1 VVGEGSIKP
10 VRVSAS
16 RAFWYA
22 ALLALMAAT
31 ASADAAELG
40 KTIDVGKTGFA
51 VKRPVLASA
60 CPHGCPWGELGEFVR
75 DAMAPL
81 GYEVVL
87 CRNCNRAHGP
97 RLVAKGAYPP
107 SLDAQNLWVGTTT
120 RINAPVD
127 FGITSSDGLA
137 WAYKGTYRY
146 VEDGPYENLRL
157 IARIED
163 PRYLMVAVKSDSGI
177 SDLAQ
182 IVREKRAVKLLADTR
197 PSTLAILDYYG
208 LDRSKIESLG
218 GTVGRPSIAN
228 LDADFDVVISN
239 NASPAN
245 NPEAAYWTAY
255 TYRHDL
261 KFLQL
266 PDALLASI
274 GTDDLGMKRVVAK
287 WGLLRGVDRP
297 IATVARSGHAVFGRD
312 DMPEQ
317 VAYDIA
323 KAIYANRSA
332 LAWYIRPY
340 SYDSDAV
347 GTCFGVP
354 LHPGAER
361 FYREMGFM
369 PRQRESR

>member
-1 VVGEGSIKP
+1 M
-10 VRVSAS
+10 SAS

-317 VAYDIA
+317 V
-323 KAIYANRSA
+323 
-332 LAWYIRPY
+332 
-340 SYDSDAV
+340 
-347 GTCFGVP
+347 
-354 LHPGAER
+354 
-361 FYREMGFM
+361 
-369 PRQRESR
+369 